1 LSAGPAHRPGAVR
14 LTEALGA
21 RLSPELRAFAAH
33 LGKAVAESIIR
44 DIRAGRWGTIKQ
56 ELEAGRGEP
65 KDDEEN

>member
-1 LSAGPAHRPGAVR
+1 VR
-14 LTEALGA
+14 LSEALGA

-33 LGKAVAESIIR
+33 LGKAVAESILC

-65 KDDEEN
+65 KDDKEN